1 VLASVLRNSPVLS
14 SRGPVQSVARACRF
28 CAQDL
33 LPRMAQTRFKKP
45 KKRKNEQLD
54 FFTEGSNRAS
64 GPTEHLVR
72 EAKKRPL

>member
-1 VLASVLRNSPVLS
+1 
-14 SRGPVQSVARACRF
+14 
-28 CAQDL
+28 
-33 LPRMAQTRFKKP
+33 MAQTRFKKP